1 MSQNI
6 LVIGNGFDIY
16 HGLPTKYI
24 DFVNNTEIK
33 NQDNMFIKYF
43 QKVAKE
49 NQTWIDCEQE
59 IKRVVKTIFDVL
71 EKIREDSANQSLSYL
86 GTLSIDKV
94 SDDQRNILKNID
106 LVFEEKTINY
116 RVVKVRDEY
125 IHPFYGIN
133 ISQIMTTMKE
143 ELDSLIKVLEKYLM
157 NNIDVSS
164 IKIKSEQ
171 IKKIKPEYVVNFNY
185 TDTYKL
191 YDIKEQDVFYIHGR
205 IGNTPNNMVFG
216 FEDED
221 EFNLDDIY
229 FKKYF
234 QRIQKRN
241 GLLDEKKFEP
251 CIYADFGKEP
261 VISHFFGLSMGVT
274 DGDIIK
280 KIEQLSNVCVI
291 YYYNQVDYEMKVINL
306 IKIFGKECFMQ
317 KIYDKEIQLEEI
329 E

>member
-24 DFVNNTEIK
+24 DFVNNPEIK
-33 NQDNMFIKYF
+33 NKDNIFIKYF
-43 QKVAKE
+43 QKVVNE

-59 IKRVVKTIFDVL
+59 IKRVIKTVFDVL
-71 EKIREDSANQSLSYL
+71 EKIMSEAAPQSLSYL
-86 GTLSIDKV
+86 GTLSIDKI
-94 SDDQRNILKNID
+94 SNDQRNILKNID
-106 LVFEEKTINY
+106 LIFEEETISY
-116 RVVKVRDEY
+116 RVIKIKKDY
-125 IHPFYGIN
+125 IHQFYGIDVTK
-133 ISQIMTTMKE
+133 IMETMKK
-143 ELDSLIKVLEKYLM
+143 ELDSVIQILEEYLIH
-157 NNIDVSS
+157 NIDISS
-164 IKIKSEQ
+164 VKIKSKQ
-171 IKKIKPEYVVNFNY
+171 IQEISPDYVVNFNY

>member
-1 MSQNI
+1 MSKNI

-16 HGLPTKYI
+16 HRLPTKYI
-24 DFVNNTEIK
+24 DFVNNSEVQ
-33 NQDNMFIKYF
+33 NQDNMFIRYF
-43 QKVAKE
+43 QKVVKE

-59 IKRVVKTIFDVL
+59 IKRVVKVIFEVL
-71 EKIREDSANQSLSYL
+71 KKVKSESISKSPLDL
-86 GTLSIDKV
+86 GTLNASKISNAQMNV
-94 SDDQRNILKNID
+94 LKNID
-106 LVFEEKTINY
+106 LIFQEE
-116 RVVKVRDEY
+116 VRFNKIIKIKSDY

-133 ISQIMTTMKE
+133 ISQIMETMKE
-143 ELDSLIKVLEKYLM
+143 ELDSLIKILEKYLM

-171 IKKIKPEYVVNFNY
+171 IKKINPEYVVNFNY

-191 YDIKEQDVFYIHGR
+191 YDVKEKDVFHIHGK

-306 IKIFGKECFMQ
+306 IKILGKECFMQ
-317 KIYDKEIQLEEI
+317 KIYNKEIQLEEI